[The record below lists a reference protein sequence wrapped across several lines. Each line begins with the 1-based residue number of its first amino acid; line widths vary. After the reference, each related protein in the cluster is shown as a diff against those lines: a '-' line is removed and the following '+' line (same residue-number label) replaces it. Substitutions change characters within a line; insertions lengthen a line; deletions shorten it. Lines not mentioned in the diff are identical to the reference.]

1 MPVVPGPARSGLWLV
16 RYEHQDVTVAGRV
29 CVRVA
34 AFDPDAVE
42 PRLLEHHE
50 QFVAEVE
57 GFLEGVALVGFQV
70 PVTPPLGTHLAG
82 DDLGERVK
90 VEDAGGEV
98 KLAAVSR
105 GAG

>member
-1 MPVVPGPARSGLWLV
+1 MWLV
-16 RYEHQDVTVAGRV
+16 RDEHQDVTVAGRV

-57 GFLEGVALVGFQV
+57 GFLEDLVLVGFQV
-70 PVTPPLGTHLAG
+70 PVTPPAGTHLAG
-82 DDLGERVK
+82 DDLGERVE
-90 VEDAGGEV
+90 VDDPGGEV
-98 KLAAVSR
+98 KLAAVSG
-105 GAG
+105 GAVAPMLD